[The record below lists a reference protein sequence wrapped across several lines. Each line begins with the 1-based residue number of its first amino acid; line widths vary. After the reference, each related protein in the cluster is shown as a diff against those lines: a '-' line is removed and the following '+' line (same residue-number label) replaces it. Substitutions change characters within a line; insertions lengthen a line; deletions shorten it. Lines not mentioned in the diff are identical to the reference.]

1 MEKPNEPNPED
12 CCNSGCNPCIFDIYE
27 EQLKLYKKFLLNKES
42 VNVTPQDNAISQLK
56 YTGFVL
62 VKNLPACNLHH
73 HLFFKKKS
81 EDNMKVSW
89 KPGDHF
95 LYKYNSDK
103 NSCTRAYTPLRV
115 QNEQSLISDFSIIVK
130 KYEHGLVSSHLCNL
144 DEGSI
149 TFWRGPYGHYNLEC
163 NKFERIIMIAQGTGI
178 APFISI
184 IETILNNEDELTK
197 LILIYC
203 CKNENSILFREELY
217 SYKSYWNFKY
227 EIFVS
232 NASLPLKCRYQEPI
246 KSHRF
251 SSNSLLPL
259 KPFTNNDQVLI
270 CGAPEFNMTYKLY
283 LEAEIPEVENIIL
296 F

>member
-1 MEKPNEPNPED
+1 MEKPDEPNSED

-27 EQLKLYKKFLLNKES
+27 EQLKLYKKYLMNKES
-42 VNVTPQDNAISQLK
+42 VNVQIQNNAISQLK
-56 YTGFVL
+56 YTEFVL
-62 VKNLPACNLHH
+62 VKIIPECHLHH
-73 HLFFKKKS
+73 HLLFKKKS
-81 EDNMKVSW
+81 EDNTKVFW

-95 LYKYNSDK
+95 LYKYTTDK
-103 NSCTRAYTPLRV
+103 YSCTRAYTPLNIC
-115 QNEQSLISDFSIIVK
+115 NEQSLMSDFSIIVK
-130 KYEHGLVSSHLCNL
+130 KYEHGIVSSHLCNL
-144 DEGSI
+144 KEGSI

-184 IETILNNEDELTK
+184 IETILNNEDDFTR

-203 CKNENSILFREELY
+203 CKGENSILFREKLY

-227 EIFVS
+227 EIYVS
-232 NASLPLKCRYQEPI
+232 NTSISLKCRYHEPI

-251 SSNSLLPL
+251 NKDNLLPL
-259 KPFTNNDQVLI
+259 KPYKNNDQVLI
-270 CGAPEFNMTYKLY
+270 CGTPEFNETYKLY
-283 LEAEIPEVENIIL
+283 FEAENPKVENIVL